1 MESGQYE
8 DLLKLLKAVADENR
22 LQMVRLMSERAY
34 TVSEMA
40 SMFDL
45 TEPTVSHH
53 VSRLHEAGLLRL
65 RMEGNQRFYSI
76 NEKRLATFKA
86 FVNGIEKLPTKSEKA
101 KPDTAWIEALDWN
114 EADKKV
120 LRDYTADGHLTQ
132 FPVKTAKF
140 LVVLRWLVTKF
151 QPGTHYTEKQ
161 VNTILKEAHEDFAT
175 LRRSLV
181 DYGYMRRERGGGD
194 YWLTPENESQVN

>member
-8 DLLKLLKAVADENR
+8 DLLQLLKAVADENR
-22 LQMVRLMSERAY
+22 LLMVRLMSERAY
-34 TVSEMA
+34 TVTEMA
-40 SMFDL
+40 GMFDL

-53 VSRLHEAGLLRL
+53 VSKLHGAGLLRL

-76 NEKRLATFKA
+76 NEKRLATLKA
-86 FVNGIEKLPTKSEKA
+86 YVNGIEKLPTRAEKA
-101 KPDTAWIEALDWN
+101 KSNTAWIEALEWN

-120 LRDYTADGHLTQ
+120 LRDYTMNGKLTQ
-132 FPVKTAKF
+132 VPVKTAKF
-140 LVVLRWLVTKF
+140 IVVLRWLATKF

-161 VNTILKEAHEDFAT
+161 VNTILTEVHEDYAT

-194 YWLTPENESQVN
+194 YWLTPENENTV

>member
-1 MESGQYE
+1 MDAGQSE
-8 DLLKLLKAVADENR
+8 DLLQLLKAVADENR
-22 LQMVRLMSERAY
+22 LRMVGLMSERAY

-40 SMFDL
+40 TVFDL

-53 VSRLHEAGLLRL
+53 VSKLHSVGLLRL

-76 NEKRLATFKA
+76 NEKRLATLKA
-86 FVNGIEKLPTKSEKA
+86 YVNGIEKLPARAEKVKA
-101 KPDTAWIEALDWN
+101 NTAWIEALEWN

-120 LRDYTADGHLTQ
+120 LRDYTANGKLTQ
-132 FPVKTAKF
+132 IPVKTAKF

-161 VNTILKEAHEDFAT
+161 VNTILGTAHEDFAT

-194 YWLTPENESQVN
+194 YWLTPENEKTQ

>member
-1 MESGQYE
+1 M
-8 DLLKLLKAVADENR
+8 LKAVADENR
-22 LQMVRLMSERAY
+22 LRMVGLMSERAY
-34 TVSEMA
+34 TVTELA
-40 SMFDL
+40 TVFNL

-53 VSRLHEAGLLRL
+53 VSKLHGAGLLRL

-76 NEKRLATFKA
+76 NEKRLLTLKA
-86 FVNGIEKLPTKSEKA
+86 YVNGIEKLPARADKVKA
-101 KPDTAWIEALDWN
+101 DTAWIEALEWN

-120 LRDYTADGHLTQ
+120 LRDYTASGRLTQ
-132 FPVKTAKF
+132 IPVKTAKF
-140 LVVLRWLVTKF
+140 LVVLRWIVTKF

-161 VNTILKEAHEDFAT
+161 VNQILKEVHEDFAT

-194 YWLTPENESQVN
+194 YWLTPDDEPQG

>member
-1 MESGQYE
+1 MDTGQYD
-8 DLLKLLKAVADENR
+8 DLLNLLKTVADETR
-22 LQMVRLMSERAY
+22 LRMVGLMSERAY

-40 SMFDL
+40 TVFNL

-53 VSRLHEAGLLRL
+53 VSKLHSAGLLRL

-76 NEKRLATFKA
+76 NEKRLATLKA
-86 FVNGIEKLPTKSEKA
+86 YVNGIEKLPSKVEKA
-101 KPDTAWIEALDWN
+101 KSDTAWIEELDWN

-120 LRDYTADGHLTQ
+120 LRDCTVDGRMAYW
-132 FPVKTAKF
+132 PAKNSKF
-140 LVVLRWLVTKF
+140 LVVLRWVATKF

-161 VNTILKEAHEDFAT
+161 VNAILKEVHEDFAT
-175 LRRSLV
+175 MRRSLV

-194 YWLTPENESQVN
+194 

>member
-1 MESGQYE
+1 MDTGQYE
-8 DLLKLLKAVADENR
+8 EALLLLKAVADENR
-22 LQMVRLMSERAY
+22 LRMVGLMSERAY

-40 SMFDL
+40 NVFNL

-53 VSRLHEAGLLRL
+53 VSKLHGAGLLRL
-65 RMEGNQRFYSI
+65 KMEGNQRFYSI
-76 NEKRLATFKA
+76 NEKRLATLKA
-86 FVNGIEKLPTKSEKA
+86 YVNGIEKLPTRAEKIKS
-101 KPDTAWIEALDWN
+101 DTAWIEALDCN

-120 LRDYTADGHLTQ
+120 LRDYTVNGHLTQ
-132 FPVKTAKF
+132 LPVKTAKF
-140 LVVLRWLVTKF
+140 LVVLKWLVTKF

-194 YWLTPENESQVN
+194 YWLTPENEKTE

>member
-1 MESGQYE
+1 MDTGQYD
-8 DLLKLLKAVADENR
+8 DLLQLLKTVADESR
-22 LQMVRLMSERAY
+22 LRMVGLMSERAY

-40 SMFDL
+40 TVFNL

-53 VSRLHEAGLLRL
+53 VSKLHSAGLLRL

-76 NEKRLATFKA
+76 NEKRLATLKA
-86 FVNGIEKLPTKSEKA
+86 YVNGIEKLPSKVDKVKS
-101 KPDTAWIEALDWN
+101 DMAWIEALDWN

-120 LRDYTADGHLTQ
+120 LRDCTVDGHIAHW
-132 FPVKTAKF
+132 PAKNSKF
-140 LVVLRWLVTKF
+140 LVVLRWVATKF

-161 VNTILKEAHEDFAT
+161 VNAILKEVHEDFAT
-175 LRRSLV
+175 MRRSLV

-194 YWLTPENESQVN
+194 YWLTPDDEKS